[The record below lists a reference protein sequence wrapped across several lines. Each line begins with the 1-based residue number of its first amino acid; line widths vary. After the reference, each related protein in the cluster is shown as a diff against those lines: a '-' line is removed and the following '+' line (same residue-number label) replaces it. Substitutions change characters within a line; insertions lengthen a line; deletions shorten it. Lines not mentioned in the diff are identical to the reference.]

1 MVIRKISERA
11 VLFEYSNISF
21 GSTCFRSKCA
31 FCSPYQLGMVLEAS
45 TVLLIVNV
53 VKINNQVWISLSSLL
68 DQIALFVSTSK
79 DWSTAMEDHLWVNM
93 SVLVFFFL
101 FIWVEFENY
110 HSGVFFFISL
120 VFFKYWNVLLN
131 SGAALYQLFYK
142 TNKQV
147 RYVMCLRADSQ
158 RWWTLYTRGESGKAD
173 QKGKDM
179 GQKRNLACT
188 VMVFV
193 ALELW
198 INKS

>member
-1 MVIRKISERA
+1 MQLLEIVIRKISERA

-31 FCSPYQLGMVLEAS
+31 FCSPYQLGTVLEAS
-45 TVLLIVNV
+45 TVLLIENV
-53 VKINNQVWISLSSLL
+53 VEINNQVWISLSSLL

-120 VFFKYWNVLLN
+120 VFLN
-131 SGAALYQLFYK
+131 TEMFLSTVELHCTTCFTKQTSKSGMSCVWELILKGNGLCIQEERVEK
-142 TNKQV
+142 WTRRV
-147 RYVMCLRADSQ
+147 RMWDRK
-158 RWWTLYTRGESGKAD
+158 E
-173 QKGKDM
+173 
-179 GQKRNLACT
+179 
-188 VMVFV
+188 
-193 ALELW
+193 
-198 INKS
+198 I